1 MAGEFEDVDLLNSDV
16 EEVED
21 EKVCSVVKEKIHEMD
36 GSTEKK
42 SEAEDIAENALR
54 RVDELVSEPPS
65 DWGVRVKADEVTDM
79 ICRLLNEP
87 KRVTVLRA
95 VKRMGNIVSNKLL
108 RHTLAIEAMGGIK
121 VNDGTRRREPGTFI
135 IVYDSCRYQLHIFT
149 QTGGV
154 FWWLVKREVSADDL
168 KFIFLLEKERKRKIR
183 RRRREQ
189 LKGTRVRR
197 TKNRNKKMRKKK
209 NQKKSAREKFK
220 ERSNKA
226 I

>member
-1 MAGEFEDVDLLNSDV
+1 M
-16 EEVED
+16 
-21 EKVCSVVKEKIHEMD
+21 
-36 GSTEKK
+36 
-42 SEAEDIAENALR
+42 
-54 RVDELVSEPPS
+54 SEPPS

-135 IVYDSCRYQLHIFT
+135 IMYDSRRYQLNIFT

-168 KFIFLLEKERKRKIR
+168 KF
-183 RRRREQ
+183 
-189 LKGTRVRR
+189 RVRR
-197 TKNRNKKMRKKK
+197 TKNYSKRN
-209 NQKKSAREKFK
+209 AK
-220 ERSNKA
+220 ERFEGGVENN
-226 I
+226 

>member
-135 IVYDSCRYQLHIFT
+135 LSYTILSSRIYHYNTFEQVVCS
-149 QTGGV
+149 GGSS
-154 FWWLVKREVSADDL
+154 RE
-168 KFIFLLEKERKRKIR
+168 R
-183 RRRREQ
+183 
-189 LKGTRVRR
+189 
-197 TKNRNKKMRKKK
+197 
-209 NQKKSAREKFK
+209 
-220 ERSNKA
+220 
-226 I
+226 

>member
-1 MAGEFEDVDLLNSDV
+1 MAGEFEDVDLLNSDA
-16 EEVED
+16 EDDVED
-21 EKVCSVVKEKIHEMD
+21 EKVCSVVKKKIHHEKD
-36 GSTEKK
+36 GSTEKKKK

-65 DWGVRVKADEVTDM
+65 NWGVRVKADEVTDM

-135 IVYDSCRYQLHIFT
+135 LSYTILSSRIYHYNTFEQVVCS
-149 QTGGV
+149 GGSS
-154 FWWLVKREVSADDL
+154 RE
-168 KFIFLLEKERKRKIR
+168 R
-183 RRRREQ
+183 
-189 LKGTRVRR
+189 
-197 TKNRNKKMRKKK
+197 
-209 NQKKSAREKFK
+209 
-220 ERSNKA
+220 
-226 I
+226 